1 MLIFFHNMDGL
12 YSNFVT
18 DEVVITYLFKK
29 QNKLDPELTF
39 KPCYSSF
46 VCAHVHVHALMMQK
60 LCILVMRNAIL

>member
-29 QNKLDPELTF
+29 QNKIELTF
-39 KPCYSSF
+39 KPYITVVLS
-46 VCAHVHVHALMMQK
+46 VHTFI
-60 LCILVMRNAIL
+60 CMR